1 MISNDNENLDSL
13 ESLRS
18 TIVQRGYVKLFIAGT
33 SLILLGIMFTMI
45 MNAIPRPTGYSSE
58 EYQTYLNTMRGLSNT
73 RGFFMQTGI
82 LGIIVSIFLGA
93 VGDRGVSDMTKRGM
107 MVALGLCVLGLVA
120 LIIFGSLPF
129 Y

>member
-18 TIVQRGYVKLFIAGT
+18 TIVQRGYVKLFIVGT
-33 SLILLGIMFTMI
+33 GLILLGIMFSMI
-45 MNAIPRPTGYSSE
+45 MNAIPRPIGYGSE
-58 EYQTYLNTMRGLSNT
+58 EYYTYYDTMRGLSNA

-107 MVALGLCVLGLVA
+107 MVALGLCVLGLVV
-120 LIIFGSLPF
+120 LMIFGSFSL